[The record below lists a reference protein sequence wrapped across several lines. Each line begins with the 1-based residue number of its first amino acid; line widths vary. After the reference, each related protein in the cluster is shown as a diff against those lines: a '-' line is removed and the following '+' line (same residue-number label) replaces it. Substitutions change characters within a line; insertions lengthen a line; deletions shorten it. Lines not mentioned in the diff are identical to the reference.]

1 MKTTNSPLK
10 LLLSIV
16 GMVLLISACASQD
29 AELIHCSQREGDSE
43 VQRGCGDSVY
53 KEPDNWKES
62 ATILPPLP
70 KAENLRPIDAI
81 QASDKY
87 EYLIDRASVVRGS
100 DDVIRYTVVLRAAS
114 GLENIFYEGL
124 RCSTNTVRTLGYA
137 GSNNRFRP
145 ATNAAWTPLATF
157 GVRGYQYYLESEIMC
172 GEAGFARDADDVV
185 KALDSQFTSGGVR
198 IQGAC
203 DGPICDEK

>member
-1 MKTTNSPLK
+1 MKTTNSPIK
-10 LLLSIV
+10 LLLSIA
-16 GMVLLISACASQD
+16 GMALLISACASQD
-29 AELIHCSQREGDSE
+29 AELIQCSQREGDAE
-43 VQRGCGDSVY
+43 VQRGCDDSVY
-53 KEPDNWKES
+53 KEPDGWKES

-70 KAENLRPIDAI
+70 KADNLRPIDAI

-87 EYLIDRASVVRGS
+87 EYLIDRTSIVRGS

-114 GLENIFYEGL
+114 GLENVFYEGL
-124 RCSTNTVRTLGYA
+124 RCSTNTVRTFAYV
-137 GSNNRFRP
+137 GSNGRFIP
-145 ATNAAWTPLATF
+145 ATSKVWTPLATF

-172 GEAGFARDADDVV
+172 GEAGFALDVDEVV

-203 DGPICDEK
+203 DGPICDEQ